1 MAKPDKD
8 RAERERARVYQAR
21 LQLREAQLRR
31 RRRDTVV
38 ASVVGG
44 IVILAAIGGQFAY
57 YSAGPG
63 APLPEPSPTSSPSSP
78 SDVPSEPAPG
88 PTTTP

>member
-21 LQLREAQLRR
+21 LQLRASQLGR
-31 RRRDTVV
+31 RRRDTIV

-57 YSAGPG
+57 YGAGPG
-63 APLPEPSPTSSPSSP
+63 APLPEVSPSPSPSVS
-78 SDVPSEPAPG
+78 SDPVPG

>member
-63 APLPEPSPTSSPSSP
+63 ATLPEPSPTSSPSSP

>member
-21 LQLREAQLRR
+21 LQLRDSQVRR

-44 IVILAAIGGQFAY
+44 IVILAAIGGQFAF

-63 APLPEPSPTSSPSSP
+63 APLPADSPSPAPSSTP
-78 SDVPSEPAPG
+78 GVSSDPVPG

>member
-1 MAKPDKD
+1 MAKPDKE

-21 LQLREAQLRR
+21 LQLRESQVRR

-44 IVILAAIGGQFAY
+44 IVILAAIGGQFAF

-63 APLPEPSPTSSPSSP
+63 ALLPADSPSPAPSSTP
-78 SDVPSEPAPG
+78 GVSSDPVPG

>member
-21 LQLREAQLRR
+21 VQLRDAQIRR
-31 RRRDTVV
+31 RRRDTVG
-38 ASVVGG
+38 AALIGG
-44 IVILAAIGGQFAY
+44 LVIAAAIGGQFAY
-57 YSAGPG
+57 YGAGPG
-63 APLPEPSPTSSPSSP
+63 APVIDVTPSPSPSVS
-78 SDVPSEPAPG
+78 SDPVPG

>member
-21 LQLREAQLRR
+21 LQLRESQIRR

-44 IVILAAIGGQFAY
+44 LVIVAAIAGQFAY

-63 APLPEPSPTSSPSSP
+63 TPVVDVTPSPTSTPTPGLSGDP
-78 SDVPSEPAPG
+78 VPG

>member
-1 MAKPDKD
+1 MAKPDRD

-21 LQLREAQLRR
+21 LQLRDSQLRR
-31 RRRDTVV
+31 RRRDTIL

-57 YSAGPG
+57 YGAGPG
-63 APLPEPSPTSSPSSP
+63 APVPEVTPSPSMTPAPSVSTDP
-78 SDVPSEPAPG
+78 VPG

>member
-1 MAKPDKD
+1 MAKPDKS

-21 LQLREAQLRR
+21 LQLRAAQLQR
-31 RRRDTVV
+31 RRRDTIV

-44 IVILAAIGGQFAY
+44 LVIVAAIAGQFAF

-63 APLPEPSPTSSPSSP
+63 APVVDPTPSPTSTPTPGVSSDP
-78 SDVPSEPAPG
+78 VPG

>member
-1 MAKPDKD
+1 MARPDRD

-21 LQLREAQLRR
+21 LQLRESQIRR

-44 IVILAAIGGQFAY
+44 IAILAAIAGQFAFY
-57 YSAGPG
+57 GIGPG
-63 APLPEPSPTSSPSSP
+63 APVPEVTPSSTP
-78 SDVPSEPAPG
+78 SVSSDPIPG